1 MKIIWLLM
9 CELVIKTAIDNGDIK
24 MSNKENDNLLENL
37 YEKYLDL
44 GYNKKLAIKLAIK
57 EFCNL
62 D

>member
-1 MKIIWLLM
+1 M
-9 CELVIKTAIDNGDIK
+9 CELVIKTAIENGDIK

-44 GYNKKLAIKLAIK
+44 GYSEELSRELAFEELA
-57 EFCNL
+57 NL